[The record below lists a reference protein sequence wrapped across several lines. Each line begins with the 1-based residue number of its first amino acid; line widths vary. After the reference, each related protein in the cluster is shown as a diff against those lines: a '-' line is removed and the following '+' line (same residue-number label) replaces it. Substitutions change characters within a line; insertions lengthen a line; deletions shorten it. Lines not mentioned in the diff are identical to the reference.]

1 MSRNLRH
8 IAILVS
14 ILIFSCVIGT
24 VIYFQEAE
32 LPQSGTLTHLK
43 TSEPAEVI
51 IDKDGYFHLYAQ
63 SSHDLY
69 IILGYMHATRY
80 LVNMDLF
87 LRAANGTLSEVFGS
101 EHLEIDILSRTIG
114 FSDIASD
121 FVNRVD
127 PDVLQILSA
136 YCDGINTYID
146 QNSYHLPRDFK
157 LRRYKPS
164 HWKPADC
171 LAIQRLLAWSLSN
184 QLTKK
189 VVFYK
194 LLEIYGQEKTREGFP
209 AVDNLP
215 PGSFPIYNTQL
226 FPDLNHLVNSHL
238 HLLDLLNITVE
249 DLENSWVLSA
259 DRTIDNVPALG
270 GELPGFLNKYHDIVE
285 LTAPGINIGGL
296 TIPGIPFILAGCNS
310 TIAWNITIRPSDN
323 MEFILNPVSDDN
335 SQYKLNNQWS
345 DFNTRQEFIV
355 IRNATDTTITVRQ
368 TALGPVVNLNHKNR
382 HNQYAISV
390 HWNGCQFSDDL
401 KSCTQLYSAKNWE
414 AFKKAVRLH
423 VTPSAEVD
431 FLDINNN
438 IGTAQYVSDLE
449 INESAGRIQTLSR
462 LYEPDFINPVHH
474 LFRNLN
480 PESGYIRH
488 HRVFSKFI
496 QDSSTCKDV
505 FLSDS
510 LLSFQDILTINT
522 DRRAEMLL
530 PLIFETIST
539 KDLSNPVHCRAL
551 EILSQ
556 WDCRASDLNPA
567 KSIFNSLLNKLSEF
581 TYKDEMDLS
590 DPQLYSQF
598 EHLSDESF
606 LNILYL
612 IQQGGSSWFDDIR
625 TTDIVERRKAV
636 VLNAFSETVDYLT
649 EQYSSNISQ
658 WAPENILPS
667 DQINRINFQITLIPR
682 PTIYEFSIMVQQ
694 SHLLSHE
701 QKIIRS
707 QSQMQLCNRYK
718 IIQEGAR
725 IITILSE

>member
-1 MSRNLRH
+1 MNRNLRH
-8 IAILVS
+8 VAILIIVVILS
-14 ILIFSCVIGT
+14 ILGSIA
-24 VIYFQEAE
+24 IYFQESG

-63 SSHDLY
+63 SSQDLY
-69 IILGYMHATRY
+69 TILGYMHAARY

-87 LRAANGTLSEVFGS
+87 LRTANGTLSEVFGP

-114 FSDIASD
+114 FANIASD
-121 FVNRVD
+121 FVNRID
-127 PDVLQILSA
+127 PNVSQILSA

-146 QNSYHLPRDFK
+146 QNFYHLPRDFK
-157 LRRYKPS
+157 IRRYTPS
-164 HWKPADC
+164 HWKPEDC
-171 LAIQRLLAWSLSN
+171 LAIQRLLAWSLSD
-184 QLTKK
+184 QLIKK

-194 LLEIYGQEKTREGFP
+194 LLEIYGPKKIREGFP

-215 PGSFPIYNTQL
+215 LGSFPIYNTQL
-226 FPDLNHLVNSHL
+226 FSDLNYLVNSHL
-238 HLLDLLNITVE
+238 HLLDLLNITTE

-259 DRTIDNVPALG
+259 NRTIENVPALG
-270 GELPGFLNKYHDIVE
+270 GELPDFLNKYHDIVE
-285 LTAPGINIGGL
+285 LTAPGISIGGL
-296 TIPGIPFILAGCNS
+296 TIPGIPFILFGCNS
-310 TIAWNITIRPSDN
+310 TIAWNLTIRPSDN
-323 MEFILNPVSDDN
+323 LEFILTPVSDDN
-335 SQYKLNNQWS
+335 SQYELYNKWS
-345 DFNTRQEFIV
+345 DFSIRPERIV

-390 HWNGCQFSDDL
+390 HWNGNQFSDDL
-401 KSCTQLYSAKNWE
+401 KSYTQLYSAKNWD
-414 AFKKAVRLH
+414 AFKNAVRQH
-423 VTPSAEVD
+423 VTPSVEVD
-431 FLDINNN
+431 FLDINSN

-449 INESAGRIQTLSR
+449 INENAERIQTLSR

-488 HRVFSKFI
+488 HRVFSEFV
-496 QDSSTCKDV
+496 QDSSVCKDI
-505 FLSDS
+505 FQSDS

-530 PLIFETIST
+530 PLIFEIIST
-539 KDLSNPVHCRAL
+539 KDLSHPVHCRAL

-556 WDCRASDLNPA
+556 WDCQTSDLSPA
-567 KSIFNSLLNKLSEF
+567 TSIFNTLLNKLCELI
-581 TYKDEMDLS
+581 YKDEMDLT

-612 IQQGGSSWFDDIR
+612 IQQGESSWFDDIQ
-625 TTDIVERRKAV
+625 TTDIVERRKTV
-636 VLNAFSETVDYLT
+636 VLTAFSKAVDYLA
-649 EQYSSNISQ
+649 EQYSPNISQ
-658 WAPENILPS
+658 WAPENILHPNHIDRTS
-667 DQINRINFQITLIPR
+667 FQIALIPR
-682 PTIYEFSIMVQQ
+682 PFIYESSVMVHQ
-694 SHLLSHE
+694 SRLLSHE

-707 QSQMQLCNRYK
+707 QSQMQLYSRYEL
-718 IIQEGAR
+718 IQESAR
-725 IITILSE
+725 IITILPE